1 MMNKLMRQ
9 VQKKTLLQINSMAF
23 SGGPYNPLAYKA
35 LLVPETLP
43 T

>member
-1 MMNKLMRQ
+1 MMNKLMQRVHKKALLQ
-9 VQKKTLLQINSMAF
+9 VQSMAF

-35 LLVPETLP
+35 LLVPEQLP